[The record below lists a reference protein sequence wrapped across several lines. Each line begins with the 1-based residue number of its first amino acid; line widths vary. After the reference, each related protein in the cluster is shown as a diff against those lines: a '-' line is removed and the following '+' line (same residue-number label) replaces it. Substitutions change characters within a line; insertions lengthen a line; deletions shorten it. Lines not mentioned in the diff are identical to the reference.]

1 MQFQH
6 SDTICALATPSGQG
20 AIAVIRVSGPEALDI
35 VTKVFKGINLKNV
48 RGNTIH
54 FGTINEGDVVL
65 DEVLVSVFKAP
76 KSYTGEDI
84 AEISCHGSPY
94 IKQAILNL
102 LMKNGCRGANPGEF
116 TQRAFLNQKM
126 DLSRAEAVADL
137 IAGESESAHRL
148 AMAQMRGD
156 FAGEIQ
162 ALREQLIKFA
172 SLLELELDFSEEDV
186 EFADR
191 SELEDLLLKVHR
203 ANQKLIESFRV
214 GNVLKEGV
222 PIVIAGKPNAGKS
235 TLLNR
240 LLREDRAI
248 VSAIE
253 GTTRD
258 AIEDTAVFDG
268 ITFRFIDTAGI
279 RKAKDEVEAIGIER
293 TLEKMKSASVVIYLF
308 DVNTMKPDELK
319 SLYVDLKDSAA
330 ENSVH
335 IILAGNKTDTYTG
348 VELRKQFSGY
358 EDIYFLSALSNDGIE
373 EIIKR
378 LVSLIESRRV
388 NSGDVVVSN
397 SRHFEALTKADEA
410 VMNALNA
417 LQTGITGDFVAM
429 DIRQSLHYL
438 GLISG
443 EVTTDDLL
451 DNIFSNFCIGK

>member
-20 AIAVIRVSGPEALDI
+20 AIAVIRVSGPEALTI
-35 VTKVFKGINLKNV
+35 VSRVFKGKNLAKV
-48 RGNTIH
+48 PGNTIH
-54 FGTINEGDVVL
+54 FGTINAGDTVV

-102 LMKNGCRGANPGEF
+102 LMDKGCRGAEPGEF

-191 SELEDLLLKVHR
+191 KELEDLLLKVHR

-222 PIVIAGKPNAGKS
+222 PVVIAGKPNAGKS

-258 AIEDTAVFDG
+258 AIEDTAVFEG

-279 RKAKDEVEAIGIER
+279 RQAQDEVEAIGIER
-293 TLEKMKSASVVIYLF
+293 TLEKMKSASVVLYLF
-308 DVNTMKPDELK
+308 DVNAMTPEELK
-319 SLYVDLKDSAA
+319 TIYSELKASAK
-330 ENSVH
+330 ENHVH
-335 IILAGNKTDTYTG
+335 IILAGNKTDTYAG
-348 VELRKQFSGY
+348 NKLEEQFSGY
-358 EDIYFLSALSNDGIE
+358 EDMYFLSALSNNGIE
-373 EIIKR
+373 NIIER
-378 LVSLIESRRV
+378 LVNLIESRRV

-429 DIRQSLHYL
+429 DIRQALHYL

>member
-1 MQFQH
+1 MQFNH
-6 SDTICALATPSGQG
+6 SDTICALATPAGQG
-20 AIAVIRVSGPEALDI
+20 AIAVIRVSGSKAIEI
-35 VTKVFKGINLKNV
+35 VNSVFKGKDLLSV
-48 RGNTIH
+48 APNTIH
-54 FGTINEGDVVL
+54 FGTVNNDDKIL
-65 DEVLVSVFKAP
+65 DEVLVSIFKAP
-76 KSYTGEDI
+76 KSYTGENVV
-84 AEISCHGSPY
+84 EISCHGSPY
-94 IKQAILNL
+94 IKQAMLNL
-102 LMKNGCRGANPGEF
+102 LIEKGCRSAEPGEF

-191 SELEDLLLKVHR
+191 KELEELLLAVHK

-214 GNVLKEGV
+214 GNVIKEGV
-222 PIVIAGKPNAGKS
+222 PVVIAGKPNAGKS

-240 LLREDRAI
+240 LLKEDRAI
-248 VSAIE
+248 VSSIE

-258 AIEDTAVFDG
+258 AIEDTAVFGG

-279 RKAKDEVEAIGIER
+279 RKAKDEIEAIGIEK
-293 TLEKMKSASVVIYLF
+293 TMAKMKSASIVIYLF
-308 DVNTMKPDELK
+308 DLNSMFPSELK
-319 SLYVDLKDSAA
+319 SIYSELAASAE
-330 ENSVH
+330 ENNVRL
-335 IILAGNKTDTYTG
+335 ILAANKTDLFKG
-348 VELRKQFSGY
+348 GKPEEKFAGY
-358 EDIYFLSALSNDGIE
+358 DDMFFLSALSNEGIE
-373 EIIKR
+373 KMVER
-378 LVSLIESRRV
+378 LVSLIETRRV

-397 SRHFEALTKADEA
+397 SRHFDALTKADEA

-417 LQTGITGDFVAM
+417 LKTGITGDFVAM
-429 DIRQSLHYL
+429 DIRQALHYL

-443 EVTTDDLL
+443 QVTTDDLL